1 MSLRYHPPRA
11 RDDIWP
17 TQQIV
22 DDFLLGRGPNHYTFY
37 NGEPWTEAM
46 KFNPAV
52 AAARYAIQ
60 QKLIADDKAGVWQD
74 QGRCDYDLS
83 HYYNAQ

>member
-1 MSLRYHPPRA
+1 
-11 RDDIWP
+11 
-17 TQQIV
+17 
-22 DDFLLGRGPNHYTFY
+22 
-37 NGEPWTEAM
+37 M